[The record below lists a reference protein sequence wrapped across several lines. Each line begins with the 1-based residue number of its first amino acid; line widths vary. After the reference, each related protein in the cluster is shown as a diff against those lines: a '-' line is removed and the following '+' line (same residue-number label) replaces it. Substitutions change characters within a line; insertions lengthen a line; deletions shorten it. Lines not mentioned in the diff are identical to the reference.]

1 MRWIRV
7 LYSEFAHFTRDAEWL
22 VTLPEGDGF
31 DYVEGFVLVNSDDP
45 CNGWPTVPMGPNQYF
60 DPLRIPSAAGPL
72 LYCLELALHYRNQ
85 DHPSAVDM
93 VNSTHLT
100 FFFSFF
106 SGSHYSAGC
115 DMCTHS
121 LAGVWDFCLLLGIVR
136 VGHSKR
142 RGTNDV
148 SVLT

>member
-100 FFFSFF
+100 FFFLS
-106 SGSHYSAGC
+106 SRGLIIQQ
-115 DMCTHS
+115 DVMCVHTHT
-121 LAGVWDFCLLLGIVR
+121 LAGVCDFCLLFGSVR
-136 VGHSKR
+136 VGHQ
-142 RGTNDV
+142 
-148 SVLT
+148 

>member
-100 FFFSFF
+100 FFFLS
-106 SGSHYSAGC
+106 SRGLIIQQ
-115 DMCTHS
+115 DVMCVHT
-121 LAGVWDFCLLLGIVR
+121 L
-136 VGHSKR
+136 
-142 RGTNDV
+142 
-148 SVLT
+148 